1 MKQLFNMDYV
11 NALQEGNYFGCEMNG
26 QTEEQQEAIQQA
38 WIDAMARRGWILNE
52 DVIEC
57 LHDHQEFTSDAD
69 SCLFEAHN
77 QVLGGLA

>member
-11 NALQEGNYFGCEMNG
+11 DNLHDANYFGCEMNG
-26 QTEEQQEAIQQA
+26 QSEEQQEAIQQA

-57 LHDHQEFTSDAD
+57 RYDQDEFD
-69 SCLFEAHN
+69 SACMESLNEALEG
-77 QVLGGLA
+77 VA

>member
-11 NALQEGNYFGCEMNG
+11 NALHDANYFGCEMNG
-26 QTEEQQEAIQQA
+26 QSEEQQEAIQQA

-57 LHDHQEFTSDAD
+57 RYDQDEFD
-69 SCLFEAHN
+69 SACMESLNEALEG
-77 QVLGGLA
+77 VA

>member
-11 NALQEGNYFGCEMNG
+11 DNLHDANYFGCEMNG
-26 QTEEQQEAIQQA
+26 QSEEQQETIQQA

-57 LHDHQEFTSDAD
+57 RYDQDEFD
-69 SCLFEAHN
+69 SACMESLNEALEG
-77 QVLGGLA
+77 VA